1 MYSFTTSGGNVIVKD
16 ISNPNPSNQTV
27 VATVVSTS
35 SDVTWSYTAEEDKV
49 KFYVA
54 GIELVPSKFATIQVD
69 GSYCTS
75 KADFVSK
82 IISCLSGAQYL
93 NAGGGSSSAYVP
105 VSFVDVS
112 SARDLLLTD
121 AGKVLLVVS
130 GSAIVITIPTNEDVA
145 FELGTEITVAQ
156 MGTGQVSFDVGV
168 GVETRSKDNLV
179 ALTGQY
185 SAVTLIQNEIDV
197 WLIVGDLSA

>member
-35 SDVTWSYTAEEDKV
+35 SDVTWSYTAEQDKV

-54 GIELVPSKFATIQVD
+54 GIELVPAKFATIQVD

-82 IISCLSGAQYL
+82 ITACLSGAQYL
-93 NAGGGSSSAYVP
+93 NSGEGLSAYVP
-105 VSFVDVS
+105 LTLIDVS
-112 SARDLLLTD
+112 ASRDLASSDVGNMIL
-121 AGKVLLVVS
+121 ASS
-130 GSAIVITIPTNEDVA
+130 GSAIVLTIPTAEDGGFDV
-145 FELGTEITVAQ
+145 GDEITVAA
-156 MGTGQVSFDVGV
+156 MGVGAVSFDVEV
-168 GVETRSKDNLV
+168 GVETRSKDS
-179 ALTGQY
+179 ALTLNGQY
-185 SAVTLIQNEIDV
+185 TGCTLIMNEVDV
-197 WLIVGDLSA
+197 WLIIGDLTV